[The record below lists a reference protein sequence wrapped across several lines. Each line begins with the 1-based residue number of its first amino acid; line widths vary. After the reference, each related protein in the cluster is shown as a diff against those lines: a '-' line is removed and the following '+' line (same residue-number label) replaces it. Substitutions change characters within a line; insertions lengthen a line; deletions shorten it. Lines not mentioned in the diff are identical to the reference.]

1 MFIDLLFFVTYLS
14 CFFFYS
20 IVPTEIEVRSLGW
33 TKEED
38 SVIAVVNY
46 LYKDPYGIM
55 IQKALEAY
63 RPFPFQSTI
72 TAPSLPNRP
81 QNQHQ
86 NQGKGITYGV
96 QPVQSQSFSFPS
108 RTTKHILDRVAWQQ
122 KAPQDEIFSIE
133 EITSNI
139 RFSFF
144 LKEFRH
150 TFVGNEKIENVIKN
164 EIKHE
169 IKNENTH
176 ENKNKN
182 KNEKEGVIDNK
193 KGFWTWDE
201 REKVRTHLMYK
212 KKNENDNNLS
222 TINYTDTKY
231 FKEHSATANTTSTSS
246 STINDVCKYNQDI
259 IKEDN
264 WDGKNKIF
272 FSSGAKRA
280 WWSTQPQPTH
290 QNQPSSSSSNLLQLP
305 SVQPTSRTTSS
316 TFFPSFQ
323 SDQPTLD
330 LDSYLFSNPGVD
342 SDDLDL
348 EFGFGVDERDEDF
361 FHPPGGPG
369 GLGGIDRPD
378 PNSMI
383 LDENV
388 NQKPLLLGSDTGSF
402 CGRLVTERLF
412 SFSSDYLREL
422 DLLNNEG
429 TPTLPAHGQITVQP
443 QKVTKRINV
452 VVANMKAAIKE
463 AEGKK
468 LPPPVIPGKLQHFET
483 FLCSKI
489 CTLSTIEVL
498 CDLHATCNVLF

>member
-1 MFIDLLFFVTYLS
+1 MYIYLSFFVIYI
-14 CFFFYS
+14 

-55 IQKALEAY
+55 IQKALETY

-81 QNQHQ
+81 QNQNQHQ

-108 RTTKHILDRVAWQQ
+108 RSTKHILDRVAWQQ
-122 KAPQDEIFSIE
+122 KAPQDEIFSVE

-144 LKEFRH
+144 LKEFRQI
-150 TFVGNEKIENVIKN
+150 FVGNEKIENVIKN

-169 IKNENTH
+169 IKNENKH
-176 ENKNKN
+176 E
-182 KNEKEGVIDNK
+182 NEKEKEVINNK

-201 REKVRTHLMYK
+201 REKVRTHLIYK
-212 KKNENDNNLS
+212 KKNENNNNLS
-222 TINYTDTKY
+222 TINYKDTTF
-231 FKEHSATANTTSTSS
+231 FKEHSAIANTTSTST
-246 STINDVCKYNQDI
+246 STTNDVCKYNQDMI
-259 IKEDN
+259 TEDN

-280 WWSTQPQPTH
+280 WWSTQPQLPH
-290 QNQPSSSSSNLLQLP
+290 QNQPSSSSTSNLLQL
-305 SVQPTSRTTSS
+305 SSDQPTSRTPSG

-369 GLGGIDRPD
+369 GLGVDRPD

-383 LDENV
+383 LDENI

-429 TPTLPAHGQITVQP
+429 TPTLPAHGQIAVQP

-468 LPPPVIPGKLQHFET
+468 PPPPVIPGKLIHSVNFVVCESMIT
-483 FLCSKI
+483 FDYS
-489 CTLSTIEVL
+489 
-498 CDLHATCNVLF
+498 F

>member
-1 MFIDLLFFVTYLS
+1 M
-14 CFFFYS
+14 
-20 IVPTEIEVRSLGW
+20 
-33 TKEED
+33 
-38 SVIAVVNY
+38 NY

-122 KAPQDEIFSIE
+122 KAPQDEIFSTE
-133 EITSNI
+133 EISSNI

-164 EIKHE
+164 EIKNEIKHE
-169 IKNENTH
+169 ITH
-176 ENKNKN
+176 ENKHEN
-182 KNEKEGVIDNK
+182 KNENEKEVINNK

-201 REKVRTHLMYK
+201 RDKVRTHLMYK
-212 KKNENDNNLS
+212 KKNENNNNLS
-222 TINYTDTKY
+222 TINYEDTTF
-231 FKEHSATANTTSTSS
+231 FKEHSATANTTSS
-246 STINDVCKYNQDI
+246 STSNDVCKYNQDI
-259 IKEDN
+259 IKEEN

-280 WWSTQPQPTH
+280 WWSTQSQPTH
-290 QNQPSSSSSNLLQLP
+290 QNQPSPSSSSNLLQLS

-316 TFFPSFQ
+316 TFFPSYP

-361 FHPPGGPG
+361 FHSPGGPG
-369 GLGGIDRPD
+369 GLVLGGVDRPD
-378 PNSMI
+378 PNAMI
-383 LDENV
+383 LDENI
-388 NQKPLLLGSDTGSF
+388 NQKSILLGSDIGGF

-429 TPTLPAHGQITVQP
+429 TPSLPTHGQITVQP
-443 QKVTKRINV
+443 HKVTKRINV
-452 VVANMKAAIKE
+452 VVANIKAAIKE

-468 LPPPVIPGKLQHFET
+468 PPPPVIPGKLKHFVNL
-483 FLCSKI
+483 F
-489 CTLSTIEVL
+489 VL
-498 CDLHATCNVLF
+498 E